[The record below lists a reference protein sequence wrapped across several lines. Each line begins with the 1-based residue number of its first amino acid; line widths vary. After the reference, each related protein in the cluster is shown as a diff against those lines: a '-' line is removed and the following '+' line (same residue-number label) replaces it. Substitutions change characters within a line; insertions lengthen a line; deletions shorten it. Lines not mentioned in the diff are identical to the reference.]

1 MAPPLPPLNA
11 LRTFEAAARH
21 RHMGRAARELGV
33 THGAVS
39 RQVRVLEEHL
49 GSRLFTRTG
58 RGLELT
64 ELGRELAERATRIF
78 EDMAWA
84 VDRVSAKPTAA
95 VLRVGAP
102 RAFSTRWLAPR
113 LGGFCEGHP
122 WIDLRVDSSR
132 DEAEL
137 GRGEADVS
145 IRFGEGPWP
154 GVVVDSLG
162 EERLFPVC
170 APSLLHGARPLRS
183 VEDLARHTLLHFA
196 DTPDWAS
203 WLKAV
208 GARGVEASRG
218 PRFSELTA
226 VLSAAEA
233 GQGIAIARSTLVQR
247 ELQGGRLVRL
257 FTGEAVDGRSYF
269 LLTTARGNRRPEVSA
284 FRTWLLRQVGAA
296 REERAEPRRER

>member
-1 MAPPLPPLNA
+1 MPPPLPPLNA

-21 RHMGRAARELGV
+21 GHMGHAARELGV

-39 RQVRVLEEHL
+39 RQVRILEEHL

-64 ELGRELAERATRIF
+64 ELGRELAERASRIF

-84 VDRVSAKPTAA
+84 VDRVSARPTTAT
-95 VLRVGAP
+95 LRVGTP
-102 RAFSTRWLAPR
+102 RAFGSRWLAPR
-113 LGGFCEGHP
+113 IGEFCENHP
-122 WIDLRVDSSR
+122 WIDFRLDSSR

-170 APSLLHGARPLRS
+170 TPALLHGPKALRR
-183 VEDLARHTLLHFA
+183 VEDVARHTLLHFA
-196 DTPDWAS
+196 DTPDWAN

-208 GARGVEASRG
+208 GASGVEATRG
-218 PRFSELTA
+218 PRFSELAA
-226 VLSAAEA
+226 VLAAAEA

-247 ELQGGRLVRL
+247 ELQAGRLVRP
-257 FTGEAVDGRSYF
+257 FPGEALDGRRYV
-269 LLTTARGNRRPEVSA
+269 LLTTARGQRQPQVSA
-284 FRTWLLRQVGAA
+284 FRTWLLRQSGAA
-296 REERAEPRRER
+296 RVEPV